1 MTATTGGRP
10 GSPGRGSTVPEDEGV
25 LFALD
30 PVSEEAEAAVA
41 AARRLITALLH
52 AEQAP
57 AGEMAEMTAQLSAMA
72 DRLEASV
79 PPVADRERTWATRT
93 REDAALRNPVN
104 GRQNALAPGLRI
116 RGMPDGSVAGEVT
129 LGLAY
134 EGPPGC
140 VHGGVSALLLDH
152 LFGAAN
158 YWAGAVGPTAEL
170 TLKYERPTP
179 LFTPLTLSAR
189 QESADGRKLRAT
201 GTISAGGK
209 VCVRAEGL
217 FIVTNG
223 FGVRE

>member
-1 MTATTGGRP
+1 MTAT
-10 GSPGRGSTVPEDEGV
+10 TVPEDEGV
-25 LFALD
+25 LFTID
-30 PVSEEAEAAVA
+30 PVSEDAEAAVA

-57 AGEMAEMTAQLSAMA
+57 AAEMAEMTAQLTTMA
-72 DRLEASV
+72 DRLAAGA
-79 PPVADRERTWATRT
+79 PPDVERERTWVTRT

-104 GRQNALAPGLRI
+104 GRQNAIAPGLRI
-116 RGMPDGSVAGEVT
+116 RGMPDGSVSGEVT

-140 VHGGVSALLLDH
+140 VHGGMSALLLDH
-152 LFGAAN
+152 LFGVAN
-158 YWAGAVGPTAEL
+158 FWAGAVGPTAEL

-189 QESADGRKLRAT
+189 QESADGRKLRAA

-217 FIVTNG
+217 FIVTHG

>member
-1 MTATTGGRP
+1 MTAATGGRP
-10 GSPGRGSTVPEDEGV
+10 RASTVPGDEGV
-25 LFALD
+25 VFAID

-41 AARRLITALLH
+41 AARRLITALLY

-57 AGEMAEMTAQLSAMA
+57 AAEVAEMTARLNAMT
-72 DRLEASV
+72 DTLEAHV
-79 PPVADRERTWATRT
+79 PPVAERERNRTWATRR

-104 GRQNALAPGLRI
+104 GRQNAIAPGLRI
-116 RGMPDGSVAGEVT
+116 RGMPAGSVSGEIT

-140 VHGGVSALLLDH
+140 VHGGISALLLDH

-170 TLKYERPTP
+170 TLRYERPTP

-209 VCVRAEGL
+209 VCVQAEGL